1 MTDPI
6 GFEIEVQN
14 ERAYPVD
21 ATALTRAALTVLSAH
36 EIAPDS
42 AMTIVIDDDAAI
54 AALNRQFRGID
65 APTDVLSFPMD
76 APPMPGEPPYLGD
89 LVIAYPYAAAQAAR
103 ESFSVAHGL
112 LLLVVHGTLH
122 LLGYDHDTPENRAAM
137 WEAQAEALT
146 ALDVPLSIVPRLEE
160 SD

>member
-1 MTDPI
+1 MSA
-6 GFEIEVQN
+6 FQIEVHN
-14 ERAYPVD
+14 EQGYPVD
-21 ATALTRAALTVLSAH
+21 ADALVRAALTVLAAH
-36 EIAPDS
+36 EIEPDS
-42 AMTIVIDDDAAI
+42 TMTIVIEDDAAI
-54 AALNRQFRGID
+54 AALNRQFRGVD

-89 LVIAYPYAAAQAAR
+89 LMIAFPYAQAQASR
-103 ESFSVAHGL
+103 EGFSHAHGL

-122 LLGYDHDTPENRAAM
+122 LLGYDHDMPENRAAM